1 MKVSILSDLHCHAG
15 KIPGMVGL
23 DSMEPADVLVVA
35 GDIAVADTCA
45 QFVTAITVATGE
57 KFRARAMVDGN
68 HDYYTRNIDKDSR
81 TPSVDDNHVVSV
93 KEADGDRVVDFVCS
107 TLWSPILE
115 KRTAVRYGLNDYNY
129 IPEFTINRCTDLFY
143 ENVEWLEREVAKCRE
158 AGHDVVIVTHHLP
171 RRELIDPAYAN
182 SELNEAFCVLDT
194 PSEKRLADLSPILWV
209 HGHSHNFMD
218 KTIDG
223 IRYVRNPV
231 GYEYTFA
238 HENTGYRRNFIVE
251 I

>member
-1 MKVSILSDLHCHAG
+1 MRVSILSDLHCHAG
-15 KIPGMVGL
+15 KIPGVVGL

-35 GDIAVADTCA
+35 GDIANADTCA
-45 QFVTAITVATGE
+45 QFVTEITKATAD
-57 KFRARAMVDGN
+57 KFRARVMIDGN
-68 HDYYTRNIDKDSR
+68 HDYYTRNLDDDARS
-81 TPSVDDNHVVSV
+81 PSVDDNHVVSV
-93 KEADGDRVVDFVCS
+93 KEADSDRVVDFVCS

-115 KRTAVRYGLNDYNY
+115 KKTAVRYSLNDYNY
-129 IPEFTINRCTDLFY
+129 IPEFTIGRCTELFY
-143 ENVEWLEREVAKCRE
+143 ENLEWLEREVASSKE
-158 AGHDVVIVTHHLP
+158 AGNDVVVVTHHLP

-182 SELNEAFCVLDT
+182 SMLNEAFCVLDD
-194 PSEKRLADLSPILWV
+194 PSEKRLAALSPLLWV

-223 IRYVRNPV
+223 IRYVRNPA
-231 GYEYTFA
+231 GYDYMFS